1 MVLPHQVTG
10 TEDLQPVVKGNS
22 GKICHETTDLCG
34 SLVLKLL
41 SLRRNI
47 RESRAGPERGYNTEV

>member
-1 MVLPHQVTG
+1 MTLPHQLTA
-10 TEDLQPVVKGNS
+10 TEDLQPVVKRNW
-22 GKICHETTDLCG
+22 KICHETTDLYE

-47 RESRAGPERGYNTEV
+47 RESRAGPERGYNTEL

>member
-1 MVLPHQVTG
+1 MVLSHQLTG

-22 GKICHETTDLCG
+22 EKICHETTDLYG

-47 RESRAGPERGYNTEV
+47 RESRAGPERGNNTEV